1 MQREIFNK
9 KKDMTTRLQ
18 KIKRS
23 LFILSVTF
31 VLMLVL
37 MTVNDWVESLLF
49 PNASGWERNLINI
62 ISASILAAIV
72 SHFLSRNYEKNLLKH
87 RVEIAARKKAE
98 EEAIET
104 LSILQTTLEATIDA
118 ILVIS
123 QERKVVTYNQKFIEL
138 WNIPNEIIET
148 KDDNKLLGFVLSQLK
163 DPEEFLRKVEELY
176 QSPEQISFDV
186 IEFKDG
192 RIFERY
198 SQPQKLGENIR
209 GRIWSFD
216 DITEKKKDELT
227 IKESEARFKAI
238 WKRSR
243 DGYRLTDKNGIVIMV
258 NDAYLGFVK
267 KTEDEIIAKPF
278 YIVYDASKHQSSIEK
293 YKERFEKREFDGA
306 LLSQVEFGDERLVWF
321 EVSNS
326 FVEFE
331 KETYLL
337 SVFRDYSQNKE
348 DQEKIILSEQKFR
361 TLYEKATDAIFLM
374 DGESFIDCNP
384 TTEKMFGGTS
394 EEILKLKPYE
404 ISPEVQEDGRLSK
417 EKALEKIS
425 AALAGTPQIFDW
437 KHRKLNGETFDCEVG
452 LTKIELEGKNYIQ
465 AIVRDISERKH
476 AEKLQTAVFKITE
489 AASTATDLA
498 ELFTTIHE
506 SVKTLMP
513 AINFYISLY
522 DEKKNE
528 ISFPYFVDEFDESP
542 ESRPPKRGLTEYVLR
557 TKSPLLATP
566 DKLKEI
572 EDANEVEKIGT
583 DSIDWLGVPLIIQD
597 KIIGVL
603 VVQSY
608 SPGTRYTKAEQDILM
623 FVSSQIAMAISK
635 KKAADNLTAS
645 ELQLKEMNA
654 SKDKLF
660 SIIAHDLRS
669 PFQAL
674 LGMSELL
681 ATEVDEFSKE
691 EITKFAGEMNNSLK
705 NQFKLLEN
713 LLEWSRMQTGRM
725 QYAPTKIILHEK
737 VNDVIG
743 LLSGNALKK
752 NLTLINLVLP
762 GVFILA
768 DENMLQSI
776 LQNLLANAI
785 KFTKSGGTVQ
795 VSATQISEKLTKISI
810 KDTGVGID
818 SKNLKK
824 IFRTDSTVTTPGT
837 ENERG
842 TGLGLL
848 LCKEMIERHGGTIS
862 VESDLGKGTTFYF
875 TLPGI
880 NYELGIKN

>member
-1 MQREIFNK
+1 
-9 KKDMTTRLQ
+9 
-18 KIKRS
+18 
-23 LFILSVTF
+23 
-31 VLMLVL
+31 

-176 QSPEQISFDV
+176 QSPEQLSFDV

-384 TTEKMFGGTS
+384 TTEKMFG
-394 EEILKLKPYE
+394 
-404 ISPEVQEDGRLSK
+404 
-417 EKALEKIS
+417 
-425 AALAGTPQIFDW
+425 
-437 KHRKLNGETFDCEVG
+437 
-452 LTKIELEGKNYIQ
+452 
-465 AIVRDISERKH
+465 
-476 AEKLQTAVFKITE
+476 
-489 AASTATDLA
+489 
-498 ELFTTIHE
+498 
-506 SVKTLMP
+506 
-513 AINFYISLY
+513 
-522 DEKKNE
+522 
-528 ISFPYFVDEFDESP
+528 
-542 ESRPPKRGLTEYVLR
+542 
-557 TKSPLLATP
+557 
-566 DKLKEI
+566 
-572 EDANEVEKIGT
+572 
-583 DSIDWLGVPLIIQD
+583 
-597 KIIGVL
+597 
-603 VVQSY
+603 
-608 SPGTRYTKAEQDILM
+608 
-623 FVSSQIAMAISK
+623 
-635 KKAADNLTAS
+635 
-645 ELQLKEMNA
+645 
-654 SKDKLF
+654 
-660 SIIAHDLRS
+660 
-669 PFQAL
+669 
-674 LGMSELL
+674 
-681 ATEVDEFSKE
+681 
-691 EITKFAGEMNNSLK
+691 
-705 NQFKLLEN
+705 
-713 LLEWSRMQTGRM
+713 
-725 QYAPTKIILHEK
+725 
-737 VNDVIG
+737 
-743 LLSGNALKK
+743 
-752 NLTLINLVLP
+752 
-762 GVFILA
+762 
-768 DENMLQSI
+768 
-776 LQNLLANAI
+776 
-785 KFTKSGGTVQ
+785 
-795 VSATQISEKLTKISI
+795 
-810 KDTGVGID
+810 
-818 SKNLKK
+818 
-824 IFRTDSTVTTPGT
+824 
-837 ENERG
+837 
-842 TGLGLL
+842 
-848 LCKEMIERHGGTIS
+848 
-862 VESDLGKGTTFYF
+862 
-875 TLPGI
+875 
-880 NYELGIKN
+880 